1 MEEDGFAGL
10 LSEPCLILLW
20 LWRGNLRLWHK
31 AEKELLYTPFVLTD
45 LLCCHAKEAGSFL
58 ASIARTHSNSNRS
71 IAFIADGETI
81 VQLTGSG
88 KGGRNQELVVSAVP
102 GIADLDNVVIFSVGS
117 DGTDGPTDAAGG
129 IVDGK
134 TYKKLVN
141 HGLSIHQ
148 ILENN
153 DAYTALSKVDGLLFT
168 GPTGTNVNDISV
180 VLIRP
185 ASLQRMVPM

>member
-1 MEEDGFAGL
+1 M
-10 LSEPCLILLW
+10 
-20 LWRGNLRLWHK
+20 
-31 AEKELLYTPFVLTD
+31 LYTPFVLTD

-117 DGTDGPTDAAGG
+117 DGTDGPTEAAGG
-129 IVDGK
+129 YVDGD
-134 TYKKLVN
+134 TFEC
-141 HGLSIHQ
+141 LSNLNIDIHH
-148 ILENN
+148 ILKEN
-153 DAYTALSKVDGLLFT
+153 DAYHALEMSGGLIFT
-168 GPTGTNVNDISV
+168 GPTGTNVNDV
-180 VLIRP
+180 AAALIDNGI
-185 ASLQRMVPM
+185 

>member
-1 MEEDGFAGL
+1 M
-10 LSEPCLILLW
+10 
-20 LWRGNLRLWHK
+20 
-31 AEKELLYTPFVLTD
+31 
-45 LLCCHAKEAGSFL
+45 
-58 ASIARTHSNSNRS
+58 
-71 IAFIADGETI
+71 
-81 VQLTGSG
+81 
-88 KGGRNQELVVSAVP
+88 P
-102 GIADLDNVVIFSVGS
+102 GIADLYNVVIFSVGS
-117 DGTDGPTDAAGG
+117 DGTDGPTYAAGG